1 LDDFLS
7 TSQAWWAFRYS
18 IYNLAGTSSSK
29 IKHIQDTWR
38 PIQNRFFQLAEGAAA
53 AELGLSA
60 ADAKN
65 RPVSKVITLLR
76 DMLKQLEKEAAEDE
90 EIYDKM
96 ACWCETND
104 KEKTKAIAEAE
115 AKISELT
122 TKIEELT
129 ASSARLGTEIKNLE
143 KEVAENQASLDRATA
158 LRERQLAEFNA
169 EEKDLLESISALKA
183 AITVL
188 SKHHGGSLVQLPRS
202 HLLAVAA
209 TLQHELRSHAALL
222 QGALSPSERRA
233 AAAFAQAPQDYFD
246 AAPTFKQSYA
256 PQSGEIFG
264 ILRQMKETF
273 ESNLSEAQKEEMANQ
288 KAYEDLKAAKEAE
301 IAAGQAQI
309 DTKTQELAATDAKNA
324 QAKEDI
330 EDTRNS
336 LSADERFLMM
346 LKEKCAMTDREWEER
361 QKTRQLEMEAVSRA
375 LAILSGDD
383 AHDLFTRTFN
393 PALLQRD
400 ASVSSERR
408 AQASQLLAATA
419 RRLGNPRLAT
429 LAYRVR
435 LDAFTRVKKAIDD
448 MIAQLSK
455 EKEDEIKH
463 KDFCVD
469 ELNQN
474 QLQTE
479 RKEREKQDLIAKIE
493 DLEMTIQALTE
504 AIAALRAQ
512 IAEMQVQLKRA
523 GEDRE
528 KENKEFQ
535 MTVADQRETQKLL
548 TAALAVLGEFYGRQ
562 APAASLAQRQEPA
575 GPPPPPGFEAY
586 KKSAASGGVMG
597 LLQQII
603 SDAKAMEAET
613 IRSEEDAQKAYEDF
627 VKETNASIEAKSR
640 EIMDKSDAKARAE
653 TELVE
658 AKEAKDGVMLELEQL
673 SNYNAQLHQSCDFVM
688 KNFELRQTARDEEI
702 EALRQAKAIL
712 SGAKFN
718 AFLQGQ

>member
-1 LDDFLS
+1 MG
-7 TSQAWWAFRYS
+7 AV
-18 IYNLAGTSSSK
+18 
-29 IKHIQDTWR
+29 
-38 PIQNRFFQLAEGAAA
+38 AAA
-53 AELGLSA
+53 LVVFPTNALSFDAE
-60 ADAKN
+60 DAKN
-65 RPVSKVITLLR
+65 RPVSKVITLLK
-76 DMLKQLEKEAAEDE
+76 DMLKQLEKEAEEDE
-90 EIYDKM
+90 EIYDKV

-104 KEKTKAIAEAE
+104 KEKTKAIADAE
-115 AKISELT
+115 AKIADLT

-129 ASSARLGTEIKNLE
+129 AASARLNTEIKNLE
-143 KEVAENQASLDRATA
+143 KEVAANQESLDKATA
-158 LRERQLAEFNA
+158 IREKQLAEFNA

-188 SKHHGGSLVQLPRS
+188 SKHHGGALLQLPRS
-202 HLLAVAA
+202 HMLGVAT
-209 TLQHELRSHAALL
+209 TLQHDMQKHASIL
-222 QGALSPSERRA
+222 QGVLTHSERKA
-233 AAAFAQAPQDYFD
+233 ANAFIQAPEDYFD
-246 AAPTFKQSYA
+246 ASPTFKQSYA

-273 ESNLSEAQKEEMANQ
+273 EANLSDAQKEEMANQ

-309 DTKTQELAATDAKNA
+309 DSKTQELADTDEKLA

-336 LSADERFLMM
+336 LAADEKFLMM
-346 LKEKCAMTDREWEER
+346 LKEKCQMTDKEWEER
-361 QKTRQLEMEAVSRA
+361 QKTRQLEMEAVSKA

-393 PALLQRD
+393 PALLQEE
-400 ASVSSERR
+400 SSLQKTRR
-408 AQASQLLAATA
+408 GQASKLLTDVAKK
-419 RRLGNPRLAT
+419 LNSPRLAT
-429 LAYRVR
+429 LAYKVR

-448 MIAQLSK
+448 MIAQLLK

-469 ELNQN
+469 EFNTN

-479 RKEREKQDLIAKIE
+479 KKEREKQDLIAKIE
-493 DLEMTIQALTE
+493 DLELTIKTLTE
-504 AIAALRAQ
+504 EIEALKAE

-523 GEDRE
+523 GENRE

-548 TAALAVLGEFYGRQ
+548 HAALNVLSEFYGKKE
-562 APAASLAQRQEPA
+562 AALLQKQDPV

-586 KKSAASGGVMG
+586 KKNAASGSVMSMI
-597 LLQQII
+597 QQII

-613 IRSEEDAQKAYEDF
+613 IRAEEDAQKAYEDF
-627 VKETNASIEAKSR
+627 VKETNASIEAKSK
-640 EIMDKSDAKARAE
+640 EIVNKSELKAKAE
-653 TELVE
+653 GELVETKE
-658 AKEAKDGVMLELEQL
+658 AKEAVMLELEQL
-673 SNYNAQLHQSCDFVM
+673 SNYNAELHQSCDFVL
-688 KNFELRQTARDEEI
+688 KNFDVRQTARDEEI

-712 SGAKFN
+712 SGAKFEE
-718 AFLQGQ
+718 FLQGA